1 MNQFHE
7 EFQDIMDERYAA
19 VDVLGKG
26 LMIFSALSDPNF
38 QNYLGSCLIA
48 VAPMRVL

>member
-19 VDVLGKG
+19 VDVL
-26 LMIFSALSDPNF
+26 SALSDPNF
-38 QNYLGSCLIA
+38 QNYLGLCLIA